1 MTQRT
6 TPGGTAPRAV
16 DRPDGPGAHQ
26 ARAGGAARWTGVAGL
41 FRLFLRLDR
50 VRILIWTL
58 ALALTLWVTV
68 ASLEVAYPDAGAR
81 QARAALMS
89 NPSAVMMSG
98 PAFGHEDD
106 TLGAMVANEISLV
119 LLVAVALMGILLM
132 IRHTRAEEE
141 SGRME
146 TLRALPVHPSAP
158 PAAALLAVA
167 TATAVVGLATA
178 VVLVVLG
185 LAVAD
190 SLAFGLAVTLTG
202 LVFAS
207 VAAVTA
213 QVTEHT
219 RAASGLAMAV
229 LGAAFLARGVG
240 DIIEPTGSW
249 LSWLSPI
256 AWAQQT
262 RLYVD
267 LRWWPLLLSV
277 VLVVLLLV
285 VAVALSRRR
294 DLGAGLRPARPG
306 PAVADPG
313 LRSVTGMAR
322 HLLRGP
328 AVGWGTGLFLFAV
341 AMGSLANSLDDAL
354 GDLPPELQE
363 WLISDPDAM
372 TESFGAVMLAILV
385 IGIVAQ
391 SVGAVLRW
399 RTEDEEG
406 RVALLLVAGATRPGF
421 FLGWMVVVMAHA
433 VLLTLVTGLGMGLG
447 VAVAVG
453 SAGWIAT
460 MTGAALTYLPA
471 VLLVAAVAAVLVG
484 WAPRWAGLGWVLVL
498 YSVVVVWFG
507 PILQLPDWA
516 MDLSPIELTPAL
528 PADDLTVTPL
538 IVLGLAT
545 VALAGLALTGF
556 RRRDLL
562 S

>member
-1 MTQRT
+1 MTTATPSPVRDT
-6 TPGGTAPRAV
+6 TRPRAAPRRTDTAS
-16 DRPDGPGAHQ
+16 
-26 ARAGGAARWTGVAGL
+26 RWAGVAGL
-41 FRLFLRLDR
+41 YRLFLRLDR
-50 VRILIWTL
+50 VRILVWTL
-58 ALALTLWVTV
+58 ALALTMWATV

-81 QARAALMS
+81 QARAALMG

-98 PAFGHEDD
+98 PAFGHEDY

-119 LLVAVALMGILLM
+119 LLVATALMAILLM

-141 SGRME
+141 SGRLE

-167 TATAVVGLATA
+167 TATAVVGGATA

-190 SLAFGLAVTLTG
+190 SLAFGLAATLTG
-202 LVFAS
+202 LVFAA
-207 VAAVTA
+207 VAAVAA

-249 LSWLSPI
+249 VSWLSPI

-262 RLYVD
+262 RLFVD

-277 VLVVLLLV
+277 ALTVLLLV
-285 VAVALSRRR
+285 AAVALSRRR

-306 PAVADPG
+306 PAEAAAG

-328 AVGWGTGLFLFAV
+328 ALGWGTGLFLFAL
-341 AMGSLANSLDDAL
+341 AMGSLANSLEDAL

-363 WLISDPDAM
+363 WLVSNPDAM
-372 TESFGAVMLAILV
+372 TESFASVMLAILV

-391 SVGAVLRW
+391 AVGAVLRL
-399 RTEDEEG
+399 RAEDDSG
-406 RVALLLVAGATRPGF
+406 RAALLLVAGASRSRL
-421 FLGWMVVVMAHA
+421 FLGWVAVVVAHA
-433 VLLTLVTGLGMGLG
+433 VLLTLLTGLGMGLG
-447 VAVAVG
+447 VAVAIG
-453 SAGWIAT
+453 SAGWVTT
-460 MTGAALTYLPA
+460 MVGAALAYLPA
-471 VLLVAAVAAVLVG
+471 VLLIAAVAAVLVG
-484 WAPRWAGLGWVLVL
+484 WAPQWSALGWVLVL

-507 PILQLPDWA
+507 PILRLPDWA
-516 MDLSPIELTPAL
+516 MDLSPIELTPTV
-528 PADDLTVTPL
+528 PADDLTATPL
-538 IVLGLAT
+538 VVLGLGALLLGA
-545 VALAGLALTGF
+545 VALAGF

-562 S
+562 A